1 MRRTSRGGL
10 FLSCCWLVGVA
21 AAGLA
26 AGCGG
31 HAATGAAARPP
42 GTPAG
47 DGANTAANDRALAA
61 TDKPIATA
69 PSIPMSLTASDGTGL
84 RLRQLTARAV
94 VEEPLAF
101 TELHL
106 AFDNPEDR
114 TLEGTFKI
122 TLPQGAT
129 VSRFAM
135 KVNDVWQEGEVV
147 ELQAARE
154 AYEDFL
160 HRRQDPA
167 LLEQAAGNEFTARV
181 FPIPARGSKEV
192 VVSYSQEI
200 DDARPYTLPLKGLP
214 ELGGVDVQVSIPN
227 LASAKNPNS
236 ADAQQVLKETRWTP
250 TADFKL
256 ESKHVK
262 NTFGLRA
269 GNFVLTRVR
278 PETASHPDPLGDAV
292 ILFDTSAS
300 RALGF
305 DDQLRVLARIVARVA
320 ASSGPKAK
328 VTIACFDQTVDP
340 IFDGEA
346 GAFSDKDVQRI
357 KDRGA
362 LGASDLEQALRWAR
376 DQAKKK
382 NAKRVVLVTDG
393 VATAGP
399 TEGDKLRAAALAL
412 KDAGVERLDAVSV
425 GGIRDDATL
434 RRLATA
440 GLARDGVVVDGTS
453 SPEQLA
459 RRLGEATK
467 SGIEVKVEGATWQY
481 PKKLD
486 GVQAG
491 DEVFVYAEVPAAQAV
506 KVSVGAAPA
515 RGVELMA
522 ADRPLLE
529 RAWAQA
535 KIASLV
541 DRAAKEDGP
550 RAADTK
556 KQILDLSVSRRV
568 LSPYTGLLVLE
579 TEEDYARFKIDR
591 RALADVLTVDNG
603 RIALT
608 KRAGLARLAIAAPP
622 ADASRWK
629 DDAKKKEND
638 DRSADSDGAP
648 PNKSSRAD
656 APRVSAAPPPPPSPP
671 TSPPEPRSQRAPGG
685 APMMEAAKPSPP
697 REERPSASP
706 SPVSP
711 SPRSARPMSPSPMPP
726 PAATMAAPP
735 SRAMA
740 DPSSSDLAGASSAS
754 GPSSGRSGGV
764 EGGRGGGGG
773 SASGMLD
780 TSESERE
787 REKSDPY
794 TGKFKTVMDAI
805 AKKDPKRA
813 LEIAKGWHDAE
824 PGDVMGLVALGE
836 AHEASG
842 GVATAG
848 RAYGSLVD
856 LFPSRADLRRFAGE
870 RLEHLKENAGLD
882 LAIDTFTKA
891 RDQRPD
897 HPASHRLLAYA
908 QLRKGQHAK
917 AFETLAAGV
926 KRRYPADRFLGAD
939 RILREDLGLVGAAW
953 MKAEPGKREAILQKV
968 RDAGGTVEGSPSL
981 RFVLNWETD
990 ANDVD
995 FHIYDAKGGHAF
1007 FSSPHLGSGGDLY
1020 ADVTTG
1026 YGPECFTIR
1035 GARRAGPYVLQ
1046 AHYYSRGPMGYGMG
1060 KLEIIEHDGKG
1071 GLTFEQRPFV
1081 VMTDQ
1086 AFVDLGTVTR

>member
-1 MRRTSRGGL
+1 
-10 FLSCCWLVGVA
+10 VVA
-21 AAGLA
+21 AAALA

-31 HAATGAAARPP
+31 HAATGGGAPRAVVAAPP
-42 GTPAG
+42 SYEAT
-47 DGANTAANDRALAA
+47 TATASERALAA
-61 TDKPIATA
+61 TDVPVAA
-69 PSIPMSLTASDGTGL
+69 AAPMSLTASDGSGL

-106 AFDNPEDR
+106 TFDNPEDR

-135 KVNDVWQEGEVV
+135 KIDDVWQEGEVV

-167 LLEQAAGNEFTARV
+167 LLEQAAGNEFSARV

-200 DDARPYTLPLKGLP
+200 DEARPYTLPLKGLP

-227 LASAKNPNS
+227 LASSKD
-236 ADAQQVLKETRWTP
+236 ADGMQVLKETRWTP
-250 TADFKL
+250 TTDFKL

-269 GNFVLTRVR
+269 GNFVLTRVH
-278 PETASHPDPLGDAV
+278 PETTSHPDPLGDAV

-305 DDQLRVLARIVARVA
+305 DDQLRLLSRIVARVA

-328 VTIACFDQTVDP
+328 VTIACFDQTVEAL
-340 IFDGEA
+340 FDGEA
-346 GAFSDKDVQRI
+346 GAFGANDVQRI
-357 KDRGA
+357 KERGA
-362 LGASDLEQALRWAR
+362 LGASNLEQALRWAH
-376 DQAKKK
+376 DQARKKQ
-382 NAKRVVLVTDG
+382 AKRVVLVTDG
-393 VATAGP
+393 VATAGA
-399 TEGDKLRAAALAL
+399 TEGDKLRTAALAL
-412 KDAGVERLDAVSV
+412 KDAGVERLDAVTV

-434 RRLATA
+434 HRLATA
-440 GLARDGVVVDGTS
+440 GLARDGVVASGTS
-453 SPEQLA
+453 TPDQLA

-506 KVSVGAAPA
+506 RVSVAGSPA

-541 DRAAKEDGP
+541 DRAAKEDGS
-550 RAADTK
+550 RAAETK
-556 KQILDLSVSRRV
+556 KQIIELSTSRRV

-579 TEEDYARFKIDR
+579 TEDDYARFKIDR
-591 RALADVLTVDNG
+591 RALADVLTVDKG

-608 KRAGLARLAIAAPP
+608 KRAGVGRVARVDEP
-622 ADASRWK
+622 DAHRWK
-629 DDAKKKEND
+629 GEESKKESEKAGKDKADQSGAPAGAPRADDA
-638 DRSADSDGAP
+638 
-648 PNKSSRAD
+648 
-656 APRVSAAPPPPPSPP
+656 RVSPPPPPPVTVAASEPSPASPP
-671 TSPPEPRSQRAPGG
+671 ARTSPGGPPREAP
-685 APMMEAAKPSPP
+685 KPAP
-697 REERPSASP
+697 REERPSAAP
-706 SPVSP
+706 
-711 SPRSARPMSPSPMPP
+711 A
-726 PAATMAAPP
+726 PAATMAARPMRPASP
-735 SRAMA
+735 SRRTDAS
-740 DPSSSDLAGASSAS
+740 DPFSAGAGALAQGS
-754 GPSSGRSGGV
+754 
-764 EGGRGGGGG
+764 GGGG
-773 SASGMLD
+773 SVSSGASSGERVRGVGSRMPPD
-780 TSESERE
+780 ESA

-805 AKKDPKRA
+805 ARKDPKRA
-813 LEIAKGWHDAE
+813 LEIAQAWHDEE

-836 AHEASG
+836 AHEANG
-842 GVATAG
+842 GTVTAG

-917 AFETLAAGV
+917 AFETLVAGV

-953 MKAEPGKREAILQKV
+953 MKAEPGKRDEILQKV

-995 FHIYDAKGGHAF
+995 FHIYDANGGHAY
-1007 FSSPHLGSGGDLY
+1007 FSNRHLASGGDLY

-1035 GARRAGPYVLQ
+1035 NAAKAGPYTLQ

-1071 GLTFEQRPFV
+1071 GITFEERPFV

-1086 AFVDLGTVTR
+1086 AFVDLGVVGGKPLAGR

>member
-1 MRRTSRGGL
+1 M
-10 FLSCCWLVGVA
+10 SCIGLVGVA
-21 AAGLA
+21 ATALA
-26 AGCGG
+26 VGCGG
-31 HAATGAAARPP
+31 HAATGPAPRPP
-42 GTPAG
+42 
-47 DGANTAANDRALAA
+47 TASALDATNLTEAERALAA
-61 TDKPIATA
+61 SDKPLATA
-69 PSIPMSLTASDGTGL
+69 PSVPMSLTASDGTGL

-106 AFDNPEDR
+106 TFDNPEDR

-135 KVNDVWQEGEVV
+135 KIGDVWQEGEVV

-181 FPIPARGSKEV
+181 FPIPARGAKEV

-227 LASAKNPNS
+227 LASAKSPKD
-236 ADAQQVLKETRWTP
+236 ADAMQVLKETKWTP

-269 GNFVLTRVR
+269 GNFVLTRVH
-278 PETASHPDPLGDAV
+278 PETTSHPDPLGDSV

-305 DDQLRVLARIVARVA
+305 DDQLRLLTRIVARVA
-320 ASSGPKAK
+320 ASSGAKTK

-357 KDRGA
+357 KERGA
-362 LGASDLEQALRWAR
+362 LGASNLEQALRWAH

-393 VATAGP
+393 VATAGSI
-399 TEGDKLRAAALAL
+399 EADKLRTAAAEL
-412 KDAGVERLDAVSV
+412 KDAGVERLDAVTV

-440 GLARDGVVVDGTS
+440 GLLRDGVVVDGAST
-453 SPEQLA
+453 PEQLA

-467 SGIEVKVEGATWQY
+467 SGIEVKVDGATWQY

-506 KVSVGAAPA
+506 KVSVAGAPA

-541 DRAAKEDGP
+541 DRSAKEDGP

-556 KQILDLSVSRRV
+556 KQIIDLSVSRRV

-608 KRAGLARLAIAAPP
+608 KRAGTSARIAQNEGP
-622 ADASRWK
+622 ADWNRNAS
-629 DDAKKKEND
+629 DDRKKKDED
-638 DRSADSDGAP
+638 KSVQSESPATKAP
-648 PNKSSRAD
+648 QAQ
-656 APRVSAAPPPPPSPP
+656 APRVSAAPPPPTTPA
-671 TSPPEPRSQRAPGG
+671 PEPVASSSNGPVRSVAPGG
-685 APMMEAAKPSPP
+685 APMMEAAKPAPP
-697 REERPSASP
+697 REERPPSA
-706 SPVSP
+706 
-711 SPRSARPMSPSPMPP
+711 P
-726 PAATMAAPP
+726 PAARPSPAPAATSAARATRP
-735 SRAMA
+735 SRPSPDSA
-740 DPSSSDLAGASSAS
+740 DPFSADLSSAM
-754 GPSSGRSGGV
+754 GQGTG
-764 EGGRGGGGG
+764 GGGGG
-773 SASGMLD
+773 SASGSVRG
-780 TSESERE
+780 TGARE
-787 REKSDPY
+787 GRDDGIANEAPEKENKTDPY
-794 TGKFKTVMDAI
+794 TGKFKAVMDAI
-805 AKKDPKRA
+805 AKKDAKRA
-813 LEIAKGWHDAE
+813 LEIAKGWHAE
-824 PGDVMGLVALGE
+824 DPGDVMGLVALGE
-836 AHEASG
+836 AHEANG
-842 GVATAG
+842 GIVTAG

-870 RLEHLKENAGLD
+870 RLEHLKDSAGLD
-882 LAIDTFTKA
+882 LAIDSFTKA

-926 KRRYPADRFLGAD
+926 KRRYPSDRFLGAD

-953 MKAEPGKREAILQKV
+953 MKAEPSKREEILQKV

-995 FHIYDAKGGHAF
+995 FHIFDSKGGHAY

-1071 GLTFEQRPFV
+1071 GITFEERPFV
-1081 VMTDQ
+1081 VMVDQ
-1086 AFVDLGTVTR
+1086 AFVDLGTVNK

>member
-1 MRRTSRGGL
+1 MRRSPGGGL
-10 FLSCCWLVGVA
+10 FLSCIVVA
-21 AAGLA
+21 AAALA

-31 HAATGAAARPP
+31 HAATAPAPRPP
-42 GTPAG
+42 TGNAADVTTPTDAE
-47 DGANTAANDRALAA
+47 RALAA
-61 TDKPIATA
+61 TDKPLATA
-69 PSIPMSLTASDGTGL
+69 PSMPMSLTASDGTGL

-106 AFDNPEDR
+106 TFDNPEDR
-114 TLEGTFKI
+114 ALEGTFKI

-135 KVNDVWQEGEVV
+135 KIDDVWQEGEVV

-181 FPIPARGSKEV
+181 FPIPARGAKEV

-227 LASAKNPNS
+227 LASAKNPKD
-236 ADAQQVLKETRWTP
+236 ADALQVLKETRWTP
-250 TADFKL
+250 TTDFKL

-269 GNFVLTRVR
+269 GNFVLTRVH
-278 PETASHPDPLGDAV
+278 PETTSHPDPLGDAV

-305 DDQLRVLARIVARVA
+305 DDQLRLLTRIVARVA
-320 ASSGPKAK
+320 ASSGPKAR
-328 VTIACFDQTVDP
+328 VTVACFDQSVDSL
-340 IFDGEA
+340 FEGEA
-346 GAFSDKDVQRI
+346 GAFGDKDIQRI
-357 KDRGA
+357 KERGA
-362 LGASDLEQALRWAR
+362 LGASNLEQALRWAH

-382 NAKRVVLVTDG
+382 NAKRVLLVTDG
-393 VATAGP
+393 VATAGSV
-399 TEGDKLRAAALAL
+399 EGDKLRTAAIAL
-412 KDAGVERLDAVSV
+412 KDAGVERLDAVTV

-434 RRLATA
+434 HRLATA
-440 GLARDGVVVDGTS
+440 GLARDGVVVEGTS
-453 SPEQLA
+453 TPEQLA

-467 SGIEVKVEGATWQY
+467 SGIEVKVDGASWQY

-506 KVSVGAAPA
+506 KVSVGGSPA

-550 RAADTK
+550 RASDTK
-556 KQILDLSVSRRV
+556 KQIIDLSVSRRV

-579 TEEDYARFKIDR
+579 TEADYARFKIDR

-608 KRAGLARLAIAAPP
+608 KRAGTTPLARVDGP
-622 ADASRWK
+622 ADWSRSN
-629 DDAKKKEND
+629 DDLKKKED
-638 DRSADSDGAP
+638 ESDGAP
-648 PNKSSRAD
+648 AKSAQAERG
-656 APRVSAAPPPPPSPP
+656 APRVSAPPPPPAAPSPQ
-671 TSPPEPRSQRAPGG
+671 SVEPRSHAAPGG
-685 APMMEAAKPSPP
+685 PPMMEAAKPSPREPSP
-697 REERPSASP
+697 REERPSSPARP
-706 SPVSP
+706 SPAP
-711 SPRSARPMSPSPMPP
+711 T
-726 PAATMAAPP
+726 PAATMAARP
-735 SRAMA
+735 MA
-740 DPSSSDLAGASSAS
+740 RPRPDVSDPFSADLSSAS
-754 GPSSGRSGGV
+754 TGSRGGSGGG
-764 EGGRGGGGG
+764 EGMVRG
-773 SASGMLD
+773 ASGSSARLANVD
-780 TSESERE
+780 SETPE
-787 REKSDPY
+787 REKTDPY
-794 TGKFKTVMDAI
+794 TGKFKSVMDAI

-813 LEIAKGWHDAE
+813 LEIAKGWHAE
-824 PGDVMGLVALGE
+824 DPGDVMGLVALGE
-836 AHEASG
+836 AHEANG
-842 GVATAG
+842 GIATAG

-882 LAIDTFTKA
+882 LAIDSFTKA

-926 KRRYPADRFLGAD
+926 KRRYPSDRFLGAD

-953 MKAEPGKREAILQKV
+953 MKAEPGKRDEILQKV

-995 FHIYDAKGGHAF
+995 FHIFDAKGGHAY

-1071 GLTFEQRPFV
+1071 GITFEERPFV
-1081 VMTDQ
+1081 VMVDQ
-1086 AFVDLGTVTR
+1086 AFVDLGTVNK